1 MFYLLIS
8 LLCLASSY
16 LYLYM
21 ACFKEQ
27 HKEETYRLME
37 ISSIVFECTFGVYS
51 LLQFFK
57 AYQPN
62 NRANVEERD
71 LYKIA
76 INYLTTEFL

>member
-1 MFYLLIS
+1 M
-8 LLCLASSY
+8 
-16 LYLYM
+16 
-21 ACFKEQ
+21 
-27 HKEETYRLME
+27 ME